1 MSNKKVSKL
10 KTSNDIN
17 IEQEIGNLRKNLK
30 TPISGDIIDDL
41 DFQID
46 KLNETT
52 NLGEKIALHSKITEQ
67 TTRLENE
74 VDRMID
80 ILDSVN
86 FDTVSEIIKNDKNK
100 NDNTDV
106 SDDIVNIEKLLEN
119 MKDEDVMQIK
129 LLYMQK
135 ITDQIQKCRVKC
147 DKTNFTIN
155 KCN

>member
-1 MSNKKVSKL
+1 MSSKKVSKL
-10 KTSNDIN
+10 KSSNDIN
-17 IEQEIGNLRKNLK
+17 IDQEITNLRKNLK
-30 TPISGDIIDDL
+30 TPISGDVIDDL
-41 DFQID
+41 DFQVD
-46 KLNETT
+46 KLNDAT
-52 NLGEKIALHSKITEQ
+52 NLGEKIALHSKIAEQ

-74 VDRMID
+74 VDNMINM
-80 ILDSVN
+80 LDSIN
-86 FDTVSEIIKNDKNK
+86 FDVVSEMIKNDKNN

-129 LLYMQK
+129 LLYVQK
-135 ITDQIQKCRVKC
+135 ITDQIRKCRIKC